1 MEETCYVRDSS
12 LVNDDERQ
20 LFKDRNERVI
30 YIFPDVPKHISTGK
44 LKNRVGVFEAV
55 SAG

>member
-12 LVNDDERQ
+12 LVDDDERQ

-30 YIFPDVPKHISTGK
+30 YKFPDVFQSIS
-44 LKNRVGVFEAV
+44 
-55 SAG
+55 

>member
-20 LFKDRNERVI
+20 LFKDKNERVI
-30 YIFPDVPKHISTGK
+30 YILPDVPKAYFSRQAES
-44 LKNRVGVFEAV
+44 RVGVFEAL